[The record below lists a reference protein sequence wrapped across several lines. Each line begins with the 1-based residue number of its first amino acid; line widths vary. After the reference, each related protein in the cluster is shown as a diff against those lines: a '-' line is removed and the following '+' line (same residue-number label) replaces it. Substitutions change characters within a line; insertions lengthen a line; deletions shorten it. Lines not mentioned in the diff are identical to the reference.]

1 MTEVS
6 QVLNFSYTNSRG
18 DILRVFFVNVADEIP
33 ISFSEVLFF
42 AAKDYLCIVW
52 EVLVSDR
59 T

>member
-18 DILRVFFVNVADEIP
+18 NITRGFFVNVADEIP
-33 ISFSEVLFF
+33 ISFSEVLFLG
-42 AAKDYLCIVW
+42 AKDYLCIVW